1 MSGSTAKEVR
11 RLSNRHASKTAQEM
25 VEWAQHTAKAI
36 NTLDE
41 AVGLHNRRLDE
52 AVGLHNRR
60 LDEAVGLHNRRLDKA
75 VGLHNRR
82 LDDLGKLARKTD
94 DGLGRLRLAFG
105 IGVLLNLAIGA
116 GLIWAAV

>member
-1 MSGSTAKEVR
+1 MSGSTAKTVR
-11 RLSNRHASKTAQEM
+11 RLSNRNASKTAQEM

-41 AVGLHNRRLDE
+41 AVGLHNRRLD
-52 AVGLHNRR
+52 
-60 LDEAVGLHNRRLDKA
+60 
-75 VGLHNRR
+75 
-82 LDDLGKLARKTD
+82 DLGKLARKTD

-105 IGVLLNLAIGA
+105 IGIVTNLAIGA

>member
-36 NTLDE
+36 NTPDE
-41 AVGLHNRRLDE
+41 AGGLRNRRL
-52 AVGLHNRR
+52 A
-60 LDEAVGLHNRRLDKA
+60 
-75 VGLHNRR
+75 
-82 LDDLGKLARKTD
+82 DLGRLARNTD

>member
-41 AVGLHNRRLDE
+41 AVGLHNRRLD
-52 AVGLHNRR
+52 
-60 LDEAVGLHNRRLDKA
+60 
-75 VGLHNRR
+75 
-82 LDDLGKLARKTD
+82 DLGKLARKTD

-105 IGVLLNLAIGA
+105 IGVLTNLAIGA